1 MGIHYSFKVKII
13 FKIRMFNIYNL
24 IIDGRMIDMSTIII
38 GTVVIG
44 SMIYVAFRQI
54 KSARKGESS
63 CGCGCSGCSKSK
75 SCHGIKIE
83 K

>member
-1 MGIHYSFKVKII
+1 
-13 FKIRMFNIYNL
+13 
-24 IIDGRMIDMSTIII
+24 MSTIII
-38 GTVVIG
+38 GTLVIG
-44 SMIYVAFRQI
+44 SMIYVALRQI